1 LGRDAIGAKV
11 DLKGPLGPT
20 TLLFSESPSRII
32 ISFNPSDAGAVQ
44 EIAEHNQAPFAMLG
58 RVGGNE
64 LVIAVDGEETVRAD
78 IAELESAWRDALA
91 TKLQAEV
98 VGV

>member
-1 LGRDAIGAKV
+1 LGRDSIGVEV

-20 TLLFSESPSRII
+20 TLLFSESPSRIV
-32 ISFNPSDAGAVQ
+32 ISFNASDAAAVQ
-44 EIAEHNQAPFAMLG
+44 ELAERNNAPFAILG

-64 LVIAVDGEETVRAD
+64 LVINVDSEEIVRAEV
-78 IAELESAWRDALA
+78 AELESAWRDALA

-98 VGV
+98 VSV